1 MFVWRWDNALPETPF
16 EGTTRQL
23 TPNSHPGRGTHNRSM
38 CRAAAT
44 GFADR
49 HRAQSRRYARI
60 ATIRLQIVR
69 HRLSSQRADGQSR
82 PVIGDALLLQYVLRK
97 CSMRSVTELT
107 VRQARQM
114 LTAWAAEQDAVG
126 SRRDEVVR
134 AAIDAGLSKSEVHRL
149 TGIAR
154 TTIDRILGTLP
165 PMEQDP
171 R

>member
-1 MFVWRWDNALPETPF
+1 MRGLQPSDYRLFVH
-16 EGTTRQL
+16 
-23 TPNSHPGRGTHNRSM
+23 S
-38 CRAAAT
+38 
-44 GFADR
+44 
-49 HRAQSRRYARI
+49 
-60 ATIRLQIVR
+60 
-69 HRLSSQRADGQSR
+69 LSSQRADGQSR
-82 PVIGDALLLQYVLRK
+82 PVIGDALPLQYILQK

-126 SRRDEVVR
+126 SRRDQVVR

-154 TTIDRILGTLP
+154 TTIDRILGAAPAL
-165 PMEQDP
+165 EADP